1 MAAKERVL
9 VLCSGGLNSAVT
21 ATIASHEHTL
31 AMLHVHFGHRAAV
44 KEAELFEKQAEFYG
58 ADEKMVVELPH
69 LAMIGG
75 NGRVNRKLQIEDAM
89 ALGEGKSNCYIPG
102 LVGTLL
108 GVGFSWASVLGARKV
123 YLGVSE
129 DLGPPG
135 PRTSGIYPDY
145 SREYVELCKH
155 AFEVASPVKPIS
167 IETPVIDLSR
177 SEIVKLGNRLGTP
190 FDLTWSC
197 ISSNHEPCGGCLGCA
212 TRNRGFLDA
221 AIPDPILGDFSRS
234 GAARQPASA

>member
-1 MAAKERVL
+1 MTKERVL

-21 ATIASHEHTL
+21 ATIAAHEHTL
-31 AMLHVHFGHRAAV
+31 AMLHVHFGHRAAA
-44 KEAELFEKQAEFYG
+44 KEAELFEKQVEFYG
-58 ADEKMVVELPH
+58 AEEKMVVELPH
-69 LAMIGG
+69 LATIGG
-75 NGRVNRKLQIEDAM
+75 NGRVSRKLQIEDAM

-102 LVGTLL
+102 LIGTLL

-155 AFEVASPVKPIS
+155 AFEVASPAKPIS

-197 ISSNHEPCGGCLGCA
+197 ISSNNEPCGGCVGCA

-221 AIPDPILGDFSRS
+221 AIPDPILEVSLIE
-234 GAARQPASA
+234 AAERQAASA

>member
-1 MAAKERVL
+1 MAKERVL

-21 ATIASHEHTL
+21 ATIAAHEHTL
-31 AMLHVHFGHRAAV
+31 AMLHVQFGHRAAA
-44 KEAELFEKQAEFYG
+44 KEAQLFEKQAEFYR

-75 NGRVNRKLQIEDAM
+75 NGRVSRMLQIEDAM
-89 ALGEGKSNCYIPG
+89 ALGEGRSNSHIPG
-102 LVGTLL
+102 LIGTLL

-135 PRTSGIYPDY
+135 PLTRGVFPDY

-155 AFEVASPVKPIS
+155 AFEVASPAKPIS

-190 FDLTWSC
+190 FNLTWSC
-197 ISSNHEPCGGCLGCA
+197 ISSNHEPCGACLGCA
-212 TRNRGFLDA
+212 TRNSGFLDA
-221 AIPDPILGDFSRS
+221 AIPDPILVDSSR
-234 GAARQPASA
+234 AAAQRQAATA

>member
-1 MAAKERVL
+1 MAKERVL

-21 ATIASHEHTL
+21 ATIASHDHVL
-31 AMLHVHFGHRAAV
+31 AMLHVRFGHRAAA
-44 KEAELFEKQAEFYG
+44 KEAALFEKQAEFYG
-58 ADEKMVVELPH
+58 VQEKLVVELPH
-69 LAMIGG
+69 FALIGG
-75 NGRVNRKLQIEDAM
+75 NGRVSRKLQIEDAM
-89 ALGEGKSNCYIPG
+89 ALGEGKSNSYIPG

-108 GVGFSWASVLGARKV
+108 GVGFSWASVLGVSKI

-135 PRTSGIYPDY
+135 PRTSGVYPDY

-197 ISSNHEPCGGCLGCA
+197 ISSNSEPCGGCLGCA

-221 AIPDPILGDFSRS
+221 AIPDPILEASS
-234 GAARQPASA
+234 HAAADPQAASA